1 MKIFRHI
8 IFWMCFLILF
18 IMVYAF
24 REDIYI
30 FYNRL
35 VYESKNEVKI
45 LEKNEYYR
53 DYDFEF
59 VQNTVNFTPHNYQ
72 EILNIFYTIINSG
85 SETFSFV
92 CPSEYVEC
100 IEDVK
105 KLANDR
111 TTLSHINNY
120 VHPYNSFKYTSY
132 GEVKVTMSK
141 TYSIDEINKINSKVE
156 QISNTL
162 LINNNS
168 TDLEKIRLV
177 HDFIINNSKYD
188 TDRTNNNII
197 AYRSDIAYGPLF
209 EGFGICGG
217 YSDAMQLFLEK
228 LNIKNFKVSSETHIW
243 NAINLDGVWYHL
255 DLTWDDPVTSSGVDL
270 LEYDYFLIDT
280 IKLIS
285 NGRVEHNFDHTV
297 YTEMKMKQ

>member
-120 VHPYNSFKYTSY
+120 VHPYNSFKHIETQYTSY
-132 GEVKVTMSK
+132 GEVTVTVSK
-141 TYSIDEINKINSKVE
+141 TYSIDDINKINGKVE

-217 YSDAMQLFLEK
+217 YSDAMQLFLE
-228 LNIKNFKVSSETHIW
+228 
-243 NAINLDGVWYHL
+243 
-255 DLTWDDPVTSSGVDL
+255 
-270 LEYDYFLIDT
+270 
-280 IKLIS
+280 
-285 NGRVEHNFDHTV
+285 
-297 YTEMKMKQ
+297 